1 MDLMVLY
8 SDILSRVSET
18 IRLKLNIEAEEDSG
32 GVLDAE
38 FLSRL
43 LSLPAPQL
51 FAKISVEE
59 GLACVVPIQYL
70 IMFSSIIL
78 LADGDYSVGQSE
90 LKPID
95 SLAFGTL
102 VFRHF
107 DCK

>member
-1 MDLMVLY
+1 M
-8 SDILSRVSET
+8 
-18 IRLKLNIEAEEDSG
+18 RLKLNVEAEEDPN

-38 FLSRL
+38 FVSQI

-59 GLACVVPIQYL
+59 GLECVVPIQYRML
-70 IMFSSIIL
+70 FTNIML

-90 LKPID
+90 LNPID

-102 VFRHF
+102 VSYVFLIAILYLHLI
-107 DCK
+107 CAAI